1 MIPLT
6 KNRYAIAGFIAL
18 LLLALGAGGIWYF
31 LSTTTTVYKT
41 PWGYFPYKIEIA
53 LGTEVTFKNLTR
65 QYMWPASDLH
75 PTHDAY
81 QEFDPQGAIDP
92 YAEWSFTFDQRG
104 VWSYHDHVAAQLTG
118 RIAVHDEFGSTDFD
132 CEGSDKKAC
141 WVAAIENALV
151 EEGIPAAY
159 ATLISI
165 HDRYPEFATPCHNY
179 AHDIGLKSFV
189 YYGKNAEF
197 GPETSYC
204 NAGFYHGFVEGL
216 IDNNSDI
223 KAVEDFCNRTGERLR
238 DSFPLAEQQ
247 CRHGIGH
254 ASIEYYMNRYP
265 ELMGTPNEL
274 IKRSLETCRA
284 LDNVG
289 DEDMRC
295 ASGIFNVYRDLVM
308 VTSGFNAYKQG
319 KEIYAI
325 CAAVEEE
332 FEKEGCYREF
342 SKMHA
347 GGEEAQAFLNAVR
360 DGVPLE
366 NPFVLDDFM
375 VAEDQEIHLPRATMS
390 WAMIMGKRAVHE
402 YSPAAVWGVCDYV
415 PEMAKE
421 MCLRGISDG
430 AFTSSAPF
438 EEYKTV
444 LPMCAD
450 DYLND
455 DERREC
461 YVGLQRNVHDNYGPT
476 ERVTQCAFIPDEY
489 YEVYYCGERQV

>member
-1 MIPLT
+1 MHEI
-6 KNRYAIAGFIAL
+6 KNKYFIAGCIAVIL
-18 LLLALGAGGIWYF
+18 VLGAGMWHVID
-31 LSTTTTVYKT
+31 TTTTIYKT
-41 PWGYFPYKIEIA
+41 PWGYFPYKIEVP

-81 QEFDPQGAIDP
+81 SAFDPNRAVEPYGA
-92 YAEWSFTFDQRG
+92 WSFTFERRG
-104 VWSYHDHVAAQLTG
+104 IWSYHDHVAAQLTG
-118 RIAVHDEFGSTDFD
+118 RVAVYDESGNTDFD
-132 CEGSDKKAC
+132 CEGGDKKAC
-141 WVAAIENALV
+141 WVAAIENALA
-151 EEGIPAAY
+151 EEGISAAY
-159 ATLISI
+159 EVLLAI
-165 HDRYPEFATPCHNY
+165 HEKYPEFATACHNY
-179 AHDIGLKSFV
+179 GHDIGLKAYV

-216 IDNNSDI
+216 IDSNSDI
-223 KAVEDFCNRTGERLR
+223 KEVEAFCDRTGERLK

-265 ELMGTPNEL
+265 ELMGTPAEL
-274 IKRSLETCRA
+274 INKSLETCRA
-284 LDNVG
+284 LDNEG

-308 VTSGFNAYKQG
+308 VTSGFDAYEQG

-325 CAAVEEE
+325 CANVPEE

-360 DGVPLE
+360 DNTPLD

-375 VAEDQEIHLPRATMS
+375 APEDQAVHLPLATMS
-390 WAMIMGKRAVHE
+390 WAMIMGKRAVNEHN
-402 YSPAAVWGVCDYV
+402 PATVWGVCDYV
-415 PEMAKE
+415 PAMAKE
-421 MCLRGISDG
+421 MCLRGIADG

-438 EEYKTV
+438 EEYKTIM
-444 LPMCAD
+444 PMCLD
-450 DYLND
+450 EYLT
-455 DERREC
+455 DEERNEC
-461 YVGLQRNVHDNYGPT
+461 YITLQRNVHDNYGPA
-476 ERVTQCAFIPDEY
+476 ERVNQCSFIPDEH
-489 YEVYYCGERQV
+489 YEEYYCGERQAQS